1 METLPYELLSEILG
15 HLTPT
20 SRKTARLACRTF
32 NSILIRDQFRL
43 LASFLDPAVSLAV
56 CEASSCD
63 PARRPAVV
71 WSPRCSVPK
80 SLPIPESFLLALYV
94 GVANKQW
101 KRPDMTVGDIS
112 FKDLSSATEFGGI
125 TEENVTQAYF
135 RYALYLSYN
144 RQYDGAQ
151 SDVWVFERIFRSSLL
166 FNAGREPTSSQALE
180 CDGDI

>member
-1 METLPYELLSEILG
+1 METLPYELLGEILG
-15 HLTPT
+15 HLTPA
-20 SRKTARLACRTF
+20 SRKTARLACRIF
-32 NSILIRDQFRL
+32 NGILVRDQFRL

-80 SLPIPESFLLALYV
+80 YLPIPESFLLALYG
-94 GVANKQW
+94 GVAGKQW
-101 KRPDMTVGDIS
+101 RRPDMAVGDIS
-112 FKDLSSATEFGGI
+112 FKDLSGVVGFGGI

-166 FNAGREPTSSQALE
+166 FNAGREPSTALE
-180 CDGDI
+180 CDGDIY